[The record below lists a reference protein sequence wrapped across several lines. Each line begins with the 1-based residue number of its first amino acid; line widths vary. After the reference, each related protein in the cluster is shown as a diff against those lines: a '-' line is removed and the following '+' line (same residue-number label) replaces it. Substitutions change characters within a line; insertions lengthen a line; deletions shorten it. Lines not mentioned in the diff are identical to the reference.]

1 MTLIASVQLKNG
13 RSCRNENELVKG
25 KGTIASICGNN
36 SITLEE
42 VDDANTCNHFV
53 DKMATNDTITI
64 VKDVLLITKRENYRC
79 MKLYINIALGEL
91 LCCNYIF
98 RKLENEGFASRAF
111 MYF

>member
-1 MTLIASVQLKNG
+1 MTLIASVLLKNG
-13 RSCRNENELVKG
+13 RSYRNENELVKG

-42 VDDANTCNHFV
+42 VDDANTSNHFV
-53 DKMATNDTITI
+53 DKTATNDTITI
-64 VKDVLLITKRENYRC
+64 VKDVLLMKRENYRC

-98 RKLENEGFASRAF
+98 SKLENEGFASTAF
-111 MYF
+111 MCF